1 MYNGYEEREKDLAL
15 LQLSED
21 IVGWWGRLFI
31 FCLFSQSISFCRFT
45 MGKKKEKK
53 IQHYSS
59 TQKILLVGEGDFS
72 FSACLA
78 RAFRSAANMVATSLH
93 SKGTNRV
100 TESLN
105 LPYSTDL
112 LAIFMNHTNLLV
124 LIWIF
129 QIFYW
134 QSIGVVYHTWRTW
147 REEGAWCCMMLMHM
161 TWTNIPP

>member
-1 MYNGYEEREKDLAL
+1 
-15 LQLSED
+15 
-21 IVGWWGRLFI
+21 
-31 FCLFSQSISFCRFT
+31 

-78 RAFRSAANMVATSLH
+78 RAFRSAANMVTTSLH

-105 LPYSTDL
+105 LPHSTDL

-124 LIWIF
+124 LI
-129 QIFYW
+129 
-134 QSIGVVYHTWRTW
+134 
-147 REEGAWCCMMLMHM
+147 
-161 TWTNIPP
+161 